1 MYLNFQK
8 NDGKQAACSYLE
20 GFQGFFPGG
29 T

>member
-8 NDGKQAACSYLE
+8 NDGKRAAYSYLG

-29 T
+29 A